1 MQENL
6 AGCYAQKPLKA
17 IERIVQASSQE
28 GDLITDF
35 FAHSGTT
42 LLAGE
47 LHRRKVYTFDIDP
60 VFAELTIRRLEY
72 FRKTGKTGFQ
82 VENPFPEIADF
93 VSEYKSEIKHKPS
106 KQLPMPTTM
115 FEQWKN

>member
-17 IERIVQASSQE
+17 IERIVKASSQE

-47 LHRRKVYTFDIDP
+47 IHRRRVYTFDIDP
-60 VFAELTIRRLEY
+60 IFAELTIRRLEH
-72 FRKTGKTGFQ
+72 FRRTGKTGFQ
-82 VENPFPEIADF
+82 VVNPFPEIADF
-93 VSEYKSEIKHKPS
+93 VAEYKSEINHRDSNQIPVPAT
-106 KQLPMPTTM
+106 L
-115 FEQWKN
+115 F